1 MTDNEQRILDF
12 AERAAR
18 DRFYSSALR
27 TTLVTPGLAAAVLRR
42 LPEEEGFTPEKIA
55 SRIERLPEDTGENV
69 QIGKSASQAF
79 VAVAIPREPK
89 LAFEWAE
96 EMRVATSATSV
107 KMNFGPGKATNVKVF
122 WGKPEVNTLIEI
134 GGDE

>member
-1 MTDNEQRILDF
+1 MTANEQRILDF

-27 TTLVTPGLAAAVLRR
+27 TTLMTPGLAAAVLRR
-42 LPEEEGFTPEKIA
+42 LPEEDGFSPEKIA
-55 SRIERLPEDTGENV
+55 AHVERLPAGTGENV

-79 VAVAIPREPK
+79 VAVAIPRQPRR
-89 LAFEWAE
+89 AFEWAE
-96 EMRVATSATSV
+96 ELMTATAATSV